1 MKIVIEMHELQKAGE
16 KMQRVVYGE
25 DGFSLSGVAKNRINV
40 RKRAEGKRLIHSAY
54 DVKRDDPDL
63 IAVLEERQGVI
74 GWQDTVMQIAYIPDD
89 YFYTI
94 MRPDN
99 LHEVVLCSKTRIVE
113 WTDNEVHDAML
124 KDLNKDDKTVR
135 PLQKGEF
142 RPTNRTRA
150 RLSLDE
156 MSRSLKLL
164 VKKQLIDVPAGNY
177 FLHFV
182 ALSGN
187 ESKHYVDKSTFQLV
201 IAECQRQSDYIILNW
216 VG

>member
-1 MKIVIEMHELQKAGE
+1 MNYRKKVG

-25 DGFSLSGVAKNRINV
+25 DGFSLSGVAKNRINA
-40 RKRAEGKRLIHSAY
+40 RKRAEGKRVIHSAY
-54 DVKRDDPDL
+54 DVRRDDPDL

-74 GWQDTVMQIAYIPDD
+74 GWQDTVMQIAYILDD

-124 KDLNKDDKTVR
+124 KDLNKDDKAVR

-142 RPTNRTRA
+142 RPTDRTRA

-164 VKKQLIDVPAGNY
+164 VKKQLTDVPAGNY
-177 FLHFV
+177 YLHFV
-182 ALSGN
+182 ALSGS
-187 ESKHYVDKSTFQLV
+187 ESKHYVDRNTFH
-201 IAECQRQSDYIILNW
+201 
-216 VG
+216 